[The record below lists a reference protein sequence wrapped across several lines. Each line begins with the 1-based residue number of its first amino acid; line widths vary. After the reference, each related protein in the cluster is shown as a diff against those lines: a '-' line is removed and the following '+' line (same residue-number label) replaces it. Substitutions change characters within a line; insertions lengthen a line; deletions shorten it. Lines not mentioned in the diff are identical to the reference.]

1 MARLPRLCVPG
12 WPHLLIQLGHGHQ
25 AVFRD
30 DVDRRLFLDLLRE
43 AAITHGVAI
52 HAYALRDG
60 EVRLLGTPSKLD
72 SLSRMMQAIGRRYG
86 SNFNRRHA
94 HIGSLWEGR
103 FRATVIEP
111 ERHLLTCMRY
121 VERPLSEES
130 GAELA
135 PWSSAPHHLGERSD
149 PCVSDHREYWL
160 LGNTPF
166 DREATYRELSQRALT
181 SVELNLISDAA
192 LKGWPLGSPSFLD
205 KLSGSTDRRLAPLPR
220 GRPVKT
226 HGKTSDP
233 NSLNEDVAAK

>member
-12 WPHLLIQLGHGHQ
+12 WPHLLIQLAHGHQ
-25 AVFRD
+25 TVFMD

-52 HAYALRDG
+52 HAYALRDS

-86 SNFNRRHA
+86 SNFNRRHVR
-94 HIGSLWEGR
+94 IGSLWEGR

-121 VERPLSEES
+121 VEQPFAEES
-130 GAELA
+130 DLERAH
-135 PWSSAPHHLGERSD
+135 WSSAPHHMGERSD
-149 PCVSDHREYWL
+149 SCVSDHREYWL

-166 DREATYRELSQRALT
+166 DREAAYRELSQRALT
-181 SVELNLISDAA
+181 SIELKLISDAA
-192 LKGWPLGSPSFLD
+192 LKGWPIGSPSFLD
-205 KLSGSTDRRLAPLPR
+205 KLSSSTDRRLAPLPR

-226 HGKTSDP
+226 HGNKSDP
-233 NSLNEDVAAK
+233 NSLNEDVAGQ